1 MSTQG
6 CVRSQGFSAGVVYV
20 VVETTHRNS
29 EVGKDEEPRAKSHCQ
44 SRRITPVASGSYSL
58 LLALCPFHPLE
69 NRTRLLTFISLVAGL
84 ALFVYLVKQAGPS
97 EVLTRV
103 RALGSGFFLIL
114 AISSLR
120 YLVRTLAWMRCLK
133 PEERDIGFGLLWRA
147 RLAGEAIGDLTTA
160 GPLVAEPLKVIA
172 LGRKVS
178 LASSISSLAVENL
191 AYLISSC
198 LMVMAGA
205 LLLLASF
212 GLSQSLRVAS
222 LGALLAVLMVMVL
235 TIVGVKRRWAVA
247 SSLAAL
253 ASRLIKSGR
262 FKQWLESRLD
272 RVRELEAYVFDFHA
286 RRPGDFFIVAL
297 FELSFHIIGVVE
309 IYLTLHLIGYAPAPA
324 LAFILESV
332 NRVINIVFAFVP
344 VMIGVDEAGTGLL
357 TQTLGLG
364 TAAGVTLAIIRKAR
378 MFVWIGLGLVFLAS
392 KEAAARER
400 VKPESRV

>member
-1 MSTQG
+1 M
-6 CVRSQGFSAGVVYV
+6 
-20 VVETTHRNS
+20 
-29 EVGKDEEPRAKSHCQ
+29 K
-44 SRRITPVASGSYSL
+44 
-58 LLALCPFHPLE
+58 

-103 RALGSGFFLIL
+103 RALGLGFLLIL

-133 PEERDIGFGLLWRA
+133 PEERGVGFGSLWRA
-147 RLAGEAIGDLTTA
+147 RLAGEAIGDLTSA

-178 LASSISSLAVENL
+178 LRSSVSSLAVENL

-212 GLSQSLRVAS
+212 GLSKSLRAAS
-222 LGALLAVLMVMVL
+222 FGALLAVLMVMVL
-235 TIVGVKRRWAVA
+235 TLAGVKQRWAAA
-247 SSLAAL
+247 SSLGAL
-253 ASRLIKSGR
+253 AGRLIRSDR
-262 FKQWLESRLD
+262 LKQWLESWLD
-272 RVRELEAYVFDFHA
+272 RVRELEAYVFDFYA

-297 FELSFHIIGVVE
+297 CELSFHIIGVVE
-309 IYLTLHLIGYAPAPA
+309 IYVALRLIGYAPTLAV
-324 LAFILESV
+324 AFILESV

-344 VMIGVDEAGTGLL
+344 VMVGVDEAGTGLL
-357 TQTLGLG
+357 AQTLGLG

-378 MFVWIGLGLVFLAS
+378 MFVWIGLGLMSLAS
-392 KEAAARER
+392 NEPAGRRR